1 MNKIVAHRG
10 SSGTHPE
17 NTLAAFKEAARVGA
31 EILEIDVHFTKDKE
45 LVVIHDPTVDR
56 TTNGTGLVNEKTL
69 KEIKKLYT
77 KKSGFLNLKKERI
90 PSLKEVLE
98 WVKQTNL
105 TLNIELKYTDV
116 FYEDFEADVLNLLSE
131 CEFNQPLIISSFN
144 HEALHK
150 VHQLNPNIE
159 LAILYR
165 DPLYDPI
172 SYIKRFGVTSLHPS
186 KKVIS
191 DSLIEACAAEGIP
204 VRIYTLNSK
213 REIKKYLKYPNVAIV
228 TDYPEKALKIRQLN
242 S

>member
-1 MNKIVAHRG
+1 MMNKIVAHRG

-31 EILEIDVHFTKDKE
+31 DILEIDVHFTKDKE
-45 LVVIHDPTVDR
+45 LVVIHDASVDR

-90 PSLKEVLE
+90 PTLKEVLE
-98 WVKQTNL
+98 WVKQTDL
-105 TLNIELKYTDV
+105 TLNIELKYTDHI
-116 FYEDFEADVLNLLSE
+116 YDEFEADILNLLSA

-172 SYIKRFGVTSLHPS
+172 SYIKAFGVTSLHPS
-186 KKVIS
+186 KKVVS
-191 DSLIEACAAEGIP
+191 DRLIKTCAEQDVP
-204 VRIYTLNSK
+204 VRIYT
-213 REIKKYLKYPNVAIV
+213 
-228 TDYPEKALKIRQLN
+228 Q
-242 S
+242 